1 MNDLL
6 RLLAA
11 CVAGGIIGFERE
23 VHDKPAGLRTNVM
36 ICLGAAL
43 FAIVSIRFS
52 AGVDGASGDPA
63 RIAAQV
69 VTGVGFL
76 GAGAI
81 IQARG
86 GAVLGLTTAATIWT
100 VASIGLAFGAG
111 RFGLGAVATAIA
123 CGILFGLSRVEQR
136 IARWRTTDHL
146 EVLTQAAADSERLMA
161 YSRTCGVELRMRYAS
176 KVESGYSFHLRV
188 SGPKAAIDGF
198 TAGLIAE
205 PYVIQM
211 REA

>member
-1 MNDLL
+1 MNDVL

-11 CVAGGIIGFERE
+11 CLAGSVIGFERE
-23 VHDKPAGLRTNVM
+23 INDKPAGLRTNVM

-43 FAIVSIRFS
+43 FAILSIRFS
-52 AGVDGASGDPA
+52 AAAGAAAGDPT

-81 IQARG
+81 IQAR

-111 RFGLGAVATAIA
+111 RFGIGAAATLIA
-123 CGILFGLSRVEQR
+123 CGILFGLSRVEAR
-136 IARWRTTDHL
+136 IAGWRTTDHL
-146 EVLTQAAADSERLMA
+146 EVLTQSAADGDRLRDFG
-161 YSRTCGVELRMRYAS
+161 RTFGVELRMRYAS
-176 KVESGYSFHLRV
+176 KVENGYSFHVRV
-188 SGPKAAIDGF
+188 SGPRAAIDRL
-198 TAGLIAE
+198 TAGLITQ

-211 REA
+211 RAA